1 MIVQKFIPFRA
12 IFLFSGGHMIWLS
25 LYSIIVA
32 LLYKFLG
39 WHWVAIPWVPIAL
52 IGTAVAFYLGFKNS
66 QAYDRMWEARKIW
79 GAIINS
85 SRAWSAMVNSYLQS
99 SKHSAVEVSAFKA
112 KLIYRHI
119 AWLYTLREQLLVP
132 TPWEHVSLRRH
143 FGTINIKRRETHGVG
158 RFSDYLNQ
166 NQVAK
171 YFADKAQWEHAAN
184 SATQIIGIQSNKLML
199 LKNEEC
205 LDLFHQI
212 ELQNV
217 LNDLYAHQG
226 QAERIKKFP
235 FPRQFANSSFLLN
248 SIFIFLLPLG
258 MIGEFS
264 KLGEYGVW
272 LMIPFAILV
281 SWVFIV
287 MELVG
292 DYSENPFEG
301 LMNDIPMLS
310 ICRTIEIDLLQMIGE
325 SEIPEPIQPVNEILM

>member
-1 MIVQKFIPFRA
+1 MIAQKFIPFRGVFA
-12 IFLFSGGHMIWLS
+12 FAGFHLIWLAM
-25 LYSIIVA
+25 YSA
-32 LLYKFLG
+32 LIAVLYKYAG
-39 WHWVAIPWVPIAL
+39 WDWIVIPWVSIAL

-79 GAIINS
+79 GGIVNS
-85 SRAWSAMVNSYLQS
+85 SRSWGAMVNSF
-99 SKHSAVEVSAFKA
+99 VSNSGKTEKDIASTKA

-132 TPWEHVSLRRH
+132 TSWEHVSLARKFGSINVERRKN
-143 FGTINIKRRETHGVG
+143 FGVG
-158 RFSDYLNQ
+158 QFSNYLNEVQ
-166 NQVAK
+166 KNK
-171 YFADKAQWEHAAN
+171 YFTDKELWEKKAN
-184 SATQIIGIQSNKLML
+184 GATQIISMQSSELKKLL
-199 LKNEEC
+199 DEND

-212 ELQNV
+212 KLQET
-217 LNDLYAHQG
+217 LNEFYVHQG

-248 SIFIFLLPLG
+248 SIFIMLLPLG
-258 MIGEFS
+258 LAAEFA

-272 LMIPFAILV
+272 LMIPFATLV

-301 LMNDIPMLS
+301 LMHDIPMLS
-310 ICRTIEIDLLQMIGE
+310 ICRTIEIDLLQIIGDNDV
-325 SEIPEPIQPVNEILM
+325 PQPIQPVKNILM